1 MEESFCNTS
10 VDIFHKTI
18 RNILHNFIPHET
30 LLVDEKDSPWLT
42 NEIKNLI
49 NKKNTVFKHYRQN
62 SDHLQI
68 LNKLESLQNT
78 LIISISGSKRN
89 YYSKMANKLQN
100 T

>member
-1 MEESFCNTS
+1 MDTEIIRRAIELFDWKKAFANNSE
-10 VDIFHKTI
+10 VIFNKTI

-42 NEIKNLI
+42 SEIKNLI
-49 NKKNTVFKHYRQN
+49 NEKNTVFKHYRQN

-78 LIISISGSKRN
+78 LIIPNFWI
-89 YYSKMANKLQN
+89 
-100 T
+100 